1 VSPAEAEADAEG
13 ALAEAR
19 AAGIHMMQVPTPFLV
34 GRVNC
39 YLIEDDPLTL
49 VDTGP
54 NSGKSLDELEQALAA
69 LGHRIED
76 LGLIVITH
84 QHMDHLGLLEIIARR
99 SGAEVAALDVLG
111 PYLEDFAASA
121 TADDAFSMAVMRRH
135 GVPAELATALQM
147 VGGAFRAFGSSGQVT
162 VPLRQGTE
170 LTLRDRTLTALHRPG
185 HSPSDTVFWDAR
197 REILIAGDHLLSRIS
212 SNPLISRPL
221 VLAGEAG
228 GAGEAEGAGQTGS
241 GMAADRPHALV
252 DYMASLRQ
260 TREMP
265 ARLVLGGHGP
275 PVRGHAALIDERFR
289 MSERRAGKVHRLL
302 QSGPQTAYDLA
313 NQMWGNVAVTQA
325 FLTISEVLGHLDL
338 LIADGR
344 ASEDD
349 SGPVT
354 LFEAVDP

>member
-1 VSPAEAEADAEG
+1 VSLAEAEDP
-13 ALAEAR
+13 LAEAR
-19 AAGIHMMQVPTPFLV
+19 AAGIHLIAVPTPFLV

-54 NSGKSLDELEQALAA
+54 NSGKSLDELERALAE
-69 LGHRIED
+69 LGHSIED

-99 SGAEVAALDVLG
+99 SGAEVAALDLLG
-111 PYLEDFAASA
+111 PYLEDFSASA
-121 TADDAFSMAVMRRH
+121 TADDEFSMTVMRRH
-135 GVPAELATALQM
+135 GVPGELATALQM

-185 HSPSDTVFWDAR
+185 HSPSDTVLWDAR
-197 REILIAGDHLLSRIS
+197 RQILIAGDHLLSRIS

-221 VLAGEAG
+221 TGPAAGA
-228 GAGEAEGAGQTGS
+228 A
-241 GMAADRPHALV
+241 AADRPHALV
-252 DYMASLRQ
+252 RYMDSLRK

-275 PVRGHAALIDERFR
+275 PVTDHVALIDERFR
-289 MSERRAGKVHRLL
+289 MTARRAGKIHRLL
-302 QSGPQTAYDLA
+302 ADGPLTAYDIA
-313 NQMWGNVAVTQA
+313 TQMWGNVAVTQA

-344 ASEDD
+344 AAEDD
-349 SGPVT
+349 SGAVSV
-354 LFEAVDP
+354 FEALDP

>member
-1 VSPAEAEADAEG
+1 MSPAEADA
-13 ALAEAR
+13 ALGQAQ
-19 AAGIHMMQVPTPFLV
+19 AAGIHLMAVPTPFLV

-54 NSGKSLDELEQALAA
+54 NSGKSLDELEQALAQ

-76 LGLIVITH
+76 LGLIIITH
-84 QHMDHLGLLEIIARR
+84 QHMDHLGLLEITARR

-111 PYLEDFAASA
+111 PYLEDFSASA
-121 TADDAFSMAVMRRH
+121 TADDEFSMTVMRRH
-135 GVPAELATALQM
+135 GVPDELATALQM

-162 VPLRQGTE
+162 VPLRQGTK

-185 HSPSDTVFWDAR
+185 HSPSDTVFWDEER
-197 REILIAGDHLLSRIS
+197 QILIAGDHLLSRIS

-221 VLAGEAG
+221 DGPAAGA
-228 GAGEAEGAGQTGS
+228 T
-241 GMAADRPHALV
+241 AADRPHALV
-252 DYMASLRQ
+252 SYMDSLRE
-260 TREMP
+260 TRAMP

-275 PVRGHAALIDERFR
+275 PVTDHVALIDERFR
-289 MSERRAGKVHRLL
+289 MTARRAGKIHRLL
-302 QSGPQTAYDLA
+302 AGGPLTAYDIA
-313 NQMWGNVAVTQA
+313 SQMWGNVAVTQA

-344 ASEDD
+344 AAEHDTGDVS
-349 SGPVT
+349 V
-354 LFEAVDP
+354 FEALDP

>member
-1 VSPAEAEADAEG
+1 VSPAQADGPDPDAQAPTDASEEES
-13 ALAEAR
+13 LAQAR
-19 AAGIHMMQVPTPFLV
+19 AAGIHLIAVPTPFLV

-49 VDTGP
+49 IDTGP
-54 NSGKSLDELEQALAA
+54 NSGKSLDELERALAE
-69 LGHRIED
+69 LGHPIED

-111 PYLEDFAASA
+111 PYLEDFSASA
-121 TADDAFSMAVMRRH
+121 TADDEFSMGVMRRH
-135 GVPAELATALQM
+135 GVPGDLATALQM
-147 VGGAFRAFGSSGQVT
+147 VGGAFRAFGSSGRVT

-185 HSPSDTVFWDAR
+185 HSPSDTIFWDER
-197 REILIAGDHLLSRIS
+197 RRILIAGDHLLSRIS

-221 VLAGEAG
+221 AGPPV
-228 GAGEAEGAGQTGS
+228 GAA
-241 GMAADRPHALV
+241 AADRPHALV
-252 DYMASLRQ
+252 RYMASLSE

-265 ARLVLGGHGP
+265 AQLVLGGHGP
-275 PVRGHAALIDERFR
+275 PVTDHAALIDERFR
-289 MSERRAGKVHRLL
+289 MTTRRAGKIHRLL
-302 QSGPQTAYDLA
+302 ADGPRTAYDIA
-313 NQMWGNVAVTQA
+313 SQMWGNVAVTQA

-344 ASEDD
+344 AAEDD

-354 LFEAVDP
+354 LFTAVDP